1 MIVLIAIA
9 VILLLLLVLK
19 PVEQRP
25 GFTSRPST
33 RSTDRDDLR
42 AASDLQFLR

>member
-9 VILLLLLVLK
+9 LILVLLLVLK
-19 PVEQRP
+19 PAEHY
-25 GFTSRPST
+25 PST

-42 AASDLQFLR
+42 VVNDLHVLQ